1 MKDSPAVIMISSK
14 ILNTCPLKTGH
25 KTGYLLLSLLFS
37 RELQV
42 VWNKI
47 KQKEKGKTKHES
59 IKLGK

>member
-1 MKDSPAVIMISSK
+1 MKDSPAVITINSK
-14 ILNTCPLKTGH
+14 ILHTRPLKVGQ